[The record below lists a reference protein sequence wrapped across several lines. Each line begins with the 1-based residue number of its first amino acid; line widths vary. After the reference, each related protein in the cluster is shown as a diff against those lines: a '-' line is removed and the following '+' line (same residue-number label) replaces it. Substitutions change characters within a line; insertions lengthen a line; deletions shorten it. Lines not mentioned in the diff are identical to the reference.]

1 MKKTM
6 RGTGAGFRIGASRLL
21 ATVLLAAPLLGGC
34 STDQFLKVTA
44 PSDLPADRLE
54 SPQYAA
60 LLVNGAVADFECAYA
75 SFVTVEGIIS
85 DELADSQLGAAG
97 WPYDRRDANTQP
109 WGSYGV
115 NSCESNQ
122 TPGLYRPLSTA
133 RWSADNVLT
142 KLKDWTPQE
151 VAKRDSLM
159 AMAALYAGFSYTALG
174 MSMCSAAIDG
184 GPELDQM
191 ALFALAEGRFTEA
204 IDAGTSANVPA
215 IVNAAHMGRA
225 RVRLYQGNTS
235 GAKSDAQLVPTG
247 FEYDATYS
255 SDNNRRYN
263 RIYASNIR
271 YGFYTVEPLSRG
283 LTTGGVE
290 DPRTKAIDSGN
301 RGADG
306 TIVWY
311 QQKYTDFATPLP
323 MASYNE
329 AQLIIAEVDGGQTA
343 VNIINTL
350 RDAWGLPHFSSTDAQ
365 EIKQAVIE
373 ERRRELWL
381 QGTRLYDIQR
391 FDLPQLPAPGTP
403 FPDKGGFYGTTTC
416 LPIPDIERFNN
427 PNIG

>member
-1 MKKTM
+1 MKKTTSGN
-6 RGTGAGFRIGASRLL
+6 RAGFRRGARWLL
-21 ATVLLAAPLLGGC
+21 ATTLLSVLVSGGC
-34 STDQFLKVTA
+34 NTDRLLKVTA
-44 PSDLPADRLE
+44 PSSLPADRLE
-54 SPQYAA
+54 SPEYAA

-75 SFVTVEGIIS
+75 SFITVEGIIG

-109 WGSYGV
+109 GGAYGV

-133 RWSADNVLT
+133 RWSADNILA
-142 KLKDWTPQE
+142 KLDAWTDAE
-151 VAKRDSLM
+151 VAKRDSLI
-159 AMAALYAGFSYTALG
+159 ATAALYAGFSYTALG
-174 MSMCSAAIDG
+174 MAMCSAAIDG
-184 GPELDQM
+184 GPELTEMQ
-191 ALFALAEGRFTEA
+191 LFALAEERFTTA
-204 IDAGTSANVPA
+204 ISAGGTASVPA
-215 IVNAAHMGRA
+215 IANAARLGRA
-225 RVRLYQGNTS
+225 RVRLYQGNTA
-235 GAKSDAQLVPTG
+235 GAKEDAQAVPAD
-247 FEYDATYS
+247 FDFDATYS

-263 RIYASNIR
+263 RVYASNIR
-271 YGFYTVEPLSRG
+271 FGFYTVEPQSRG

-290 DPRTKAIDSGN
+290 DPRTLSINSGN

-311 QQKYTDFATPLP
+311 QQKYTDFGTPVP
-323 MASYNE
+323 MARYAE

-343 VNIINTL
+343 VNIINAL
-350 RDAWGLPHFSSTDAQ
+350 RDKWGLPHFESSDPQA
-365 EIKQAVIE
+365 IRQAVID

-381 QGTRLYDIQR
+381 EGMRLYDVQR
-391 FDLPQLPAPGTP
+391 FNLPLNPPPGTP